1 MQTRRSIIK
10 RGLLGGALLF
20 VGGALSLALR
30 KSAKVPVPSEGLLVL
45 TEREHAVMEAVALR
59 MLVGAPGL
67 STARLGLACDRLA
80 SKADATAQVELRQLL
95 QLFENALPN
104 FVFGGRWAVFTKQAP
119 EEQDAT
125 LREWRDSKLIVRRSG
140 YNALRALA
148 MGAYYSNAAVWP
160 FVHYPGPPAAFHDA
174 NAPVWKGEGPRP
186 AGNGVWV
193 EPEGTP

>member
-10 RGLLGGALLF
+10 RGLLGGAVLF
-20 VGGALSLALR
+20 LGGALGLAVR
-30 KSAKVPVPSEGLLVL
+30 KSAKLPVPAEGLLVFND
-45 TEREHAVMEAVALR
+45 REHAVMEAVALR

-67 STARLGLACDRLA
+67 LTARLGLACDRLA
-80 SKADATAQVELRQLL
+80 SKADVTAQVELRQLL

-104 FVFGGRWAVFTKQAP
+104 FLLGGRWAVFTKQAP

-148 MGAYYSNAAVWP
+148 MGAYYSNTAVWP
-160 FVHYPGPPAAFHDA
+160 FVHYPGPPAAFHDPS
-174 NAPVWKGEGPRP
+174 APVWKGDGPRP
-186 AGNGVWV
+186 PGNGVWV
-193 EPEGTP
+193 EPTEP